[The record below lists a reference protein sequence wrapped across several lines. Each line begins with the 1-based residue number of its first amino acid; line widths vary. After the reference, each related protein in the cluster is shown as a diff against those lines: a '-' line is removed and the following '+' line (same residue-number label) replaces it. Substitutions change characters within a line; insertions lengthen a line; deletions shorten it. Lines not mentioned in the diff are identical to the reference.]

1 MNNGTGKIGFS
12 IKTKINRPNKSLY
25 ELISSL
31 STPNLSDAMN
41 RFGAMDFN
49 VKPISSICKFI
60 GPAITVRVRPGDN
73 LMIHKAI
80 DIAETGDVI
89 IISTGD
95 CSTNAVWGELTT
107 RAALKKGIAA
117 VVVDGAVRDIK
128 EIEELGFPVYAKYI
142 IPAGCDKDGPGEINE
157 IITCGGVAVSPGDIV
172 VGDENGVVV
181 IPPYLA
187 EDVIQNSKKKLEYE
201 AKRIGDIKAGVVISS
216 DIDDILRK
224 KGVIID

>member
-1 MNNGTGKIGFS
+1 MSKIGFS
-12 IKTKINRPNKSLY
+12 IKTKINRPDKSLY
-25 ELISSL
+25 ELISGL
-31 STPNLSDAMN
+31 STPNISDAMN

-49 VKPISSICKFI
+49 VKPISSKCKFI

-80 DIAETGDVI
+80 DIAEAGDVI

-95 CSTNAVWGELTT
+95 CRTNAVWGELTT

-128 EIEELGFPVYAKYI
+128 EIEELGLPVYAKYI

-157 IITCGGVAVSPGDIV
+157 IITCGGVSVSPGDIV
-172 VGDENGVVV
+172 VGDENGVVI
-181 IPPYLA
+181 IPQHLA

>member
-49 VKPISSICKFI
+49 VKPISSNCKFI

-181 IPPYLA
+181 IPPHLA